1 MGLDHWM
8 RVIILSAG
16 LGFVSLAAH
25 AGNSSYVCTALKQ
38 DAGREDADMSSAL
51 YWWDDGR
58 LRMVEI
64 DQQAYYHGA
73 DPAGRDVKWLDIYAV
88 PNGHGS
94 TFLGYY
100 LKQHFKCQ
108 AE

>member
-1 MGLDHWM
+1 MALTHWM
-8 RVIILSAG
+8 RVFISIAALGVVALSAR
-16 LGFVSLAAH
+16 ADDH
-25 AGNSSYVCTALKQ
+25 SYVCTALKQ
-38 DAGREDADMSSAL
+38 DAGREEADMTASL

-58 LRMVEI
+58 LRLVEK
-64 DQQAYYHGA
+64 DQEAYYHGP
-73 DPAGRDVKWLDIYAV
+73 DPVESTVTWLDIYAV

-100 LKQHFKCQ
+100 LKQHFRCK